1 MKIMNECNLSQVMAD
16 LSSGQILIY
25 PTETTY
31 GIGCDAYN
39 QTAVDKIFAIKERP
53 KNKPLLVLVDSVES
67 AKKYLIW
74 NKNLEILASKYWPGA
89 LTIIGDASEEGLKL
103 AKGVVSENNQ
113 IAIRVTAH
121 ALAKKLAMTLG
132 KPLVSTSANIGGDKE
147 IYDPKI
153 LQVTFGQHDPAPDL
167 LLNFGVLPYC
177 QPSTIVDVTKSEI
190 KIIRQG
196 ALTIT
201 I

>member
-1 MKIMNECNLSQVMAD
+1 MNECNISQLIAD
-16 LSSGQILIY
+16 LLSGQVIVY

-53 KNKPLLVLVDSVES
+53 KNKPLLVLVDSIKN
-67 AKKYLIW
+67 AKKYLVW
-74 NKNLEILASKYWPGA
+74 NEKLEQLAKKYWPGP
-89 LTIIGDASEEGLKL
+89 LTIIADASQEGKKL
-103 AKGVVSENNQ
+103 ASGVVSTEGK

-121 ALAKKLAMTLG
+121 LIAKKLVEALG

-147 IYDPKI
+147 IYDPQI
-153 LQVTFGQHDPAPDL
+153 LREIFSHHEPAPNL
-167 LLNFGVLPYC
+167 LLDFGVLPFC
-177 QPSTIVDVTKSEI
+177 PPTTIVDVTGEKT

-196 ALTIT
+196 GLI
-201 I
+201 IDL